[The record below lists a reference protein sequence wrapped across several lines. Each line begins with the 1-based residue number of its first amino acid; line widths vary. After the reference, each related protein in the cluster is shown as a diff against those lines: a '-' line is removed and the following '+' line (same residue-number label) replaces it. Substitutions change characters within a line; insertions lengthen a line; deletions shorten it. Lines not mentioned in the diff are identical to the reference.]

1 MAKDND
7 ANSLLSHIT
16 KKLTESI
23 VDPSVRI
30 GDVVGC
36 LDSMNVLHA
45 SAAATT
51 AAVANGVHHLHRH
64 VNHAEIS
71 TRRRIVYVQ
80 DHLVIDA
87 CGHVRQDGAYGRAMR
102 L

>member
-1 MAKDND
+1 M
-7 ANSLLSHIT
+7 
-16 KKLTESI
+16 
-23 VDPSVRI
+23 RI
-30 GDVVGC
+30 WDVVGY

-45 SAAATT
+45 SAVATT
-51 AAVANGVHHLHRH
+51 TVVANGVHHHLHHH

-71 TRRRIVYVQ
+71 TRRRIVYDQ

-87 CGHVRQDGAYGRAMR
+87 CGHVRQGGVYGRAMR

>member
-1 MAKDND
+1 MR
-7 ANSLLSHIT
+7 
-16 KKLTESI
+16 TE
-23 VDPSVRI
+23 
-30 GDVVGC
+30 DVVGYPG
-36 LDSMNVLHA
+36 SMNVLHA

-51 AAVANGVHHLHRH
+51 AAVANGVHLHRH

-80 DHLVIDA
+80 DHLEIDA

>member
-1 MAKDND
+1 M
-7 ANSLLSHIT
+7 
-16 KKLTESI
+16 
-23 VDPSVRI
+23 RI

-51 AAVANGVHHLHRH
+51 AAATTAVANGVHHLRH

-71 TRRRIVYVQ
+71 TRRRIVYDQ

-87 CGHVRQDGAYGRAMR
+87 CGHVHQGGAYGRAMR